1 MKFVEIKTS
10 MLYNLV
16 ISNHAILS
24 CFLFFFLIVGLYVLI
39 PAVIA
44 QIFNLIAELVIS
56 KGISS
61 KETKAEREIHPVTK
75 KAKKNKVF
83 NII

>member
-1 MKFVEIKTS
+1 
-10 MLYNLV
+10 MLHNLV

-24 CFLFFFLIVGLYVLI
+24 CFFFFFLIVGLYFLI

-61 KETKAEREIHPVTK
+61 KEAKAEREIHPVTK
-75 KAKKNKVF
+75 KAKKKKVF